1 MKKIVKQG
9 AAAFGLIG
17 VALLAGPAV
26 ANSLHDEGDFGG
38 GYRIIGLSGGPE
50 RYAYVRHHTFR
61 PYYLSGGP
69 ERYAYVRHHTFR
81 PYYYGPALTYD
92 YYDYSYGPPIGFWEP
107 GPGVVIGY

>member
-61 PYYLSGGP
+61 PYY
-69 ERYAYVRHHTFR
+69 
-81 PYYYGPALTYD
+81 YGPALTYD